1 MDMSMQNTDG
11 MERMEVR
18 TGIQYRAAEITVKAE
33 NPGNEE
39 QAQDG
44 QDGSPSFE
52 CYFSSE
58 APVQDRMMWDATN
71 GDIVFGTEILLH
83 GNDNVDLSWIS
94 SGRAPF
100 LKDHDQEEQVGVI
113 TGCELD
119 LSSRACKLTGIKFS
133 RSEGGCELKQDII
146 DGIRKNVSVGYVI
159 QELVEAER
167 GVYHVTKWKPYEVSS
182 VSIPADEGVGFRS
195 AERSFS
201 TVVYRRPLTAQTQ
214 TINKERDMDPITET
228 GGNMNPAPVVV
239 ETENIASQIAA
250 QAEAARHLCPKSGEL
265 AARAIAEGISPKEF
279 YERHL
284 APAIIAEQERQAT
297 VQIGLTAKDKQR
309 FSLVKLV
316 RHLSGDT
323 VDAKYELDVC
333 DAYCSARGISSQRG
347 GAIIPHEAIPMSNRA
362 AIISSGTG
370 AGVVEEI
377 HSGEVIEYLREQA
390 VLARAGARFIS
401 GLVGKYDMARVGVGT
416 SAYWVG
422 EKNES
427 GADITTSAMDLDLLQ
442 FTLKTV
448 GVNQGITRQM
458 LKQTSM
464 DVEGIVRGDIFAS
477 LADAIDLAGLA
488 GTGSSNNQPAG
499 LIGTSGVGTETLAAA
514 NSPAWSD
521 VVNMETAVAEA
532 KALRG
537 SLAYIAHPTLIGNM
551 KQTLKASG
559 VSGFVAE
566 NGQVNGYGLFSSNN
580 AIASSVKRI
589 IFGNFA
595 ELMVG
600 LWGGIEVVADPYTYS
615 RKGIVSVTAFQDV
628 DVQLRHPASFVASTN
643 PT

>member
-1 MDMSMQNTDG
+1 

-18 TGIQYRAAEITVKAE
+18 TGIQYRSAEMQVRAVE
-33 NPGNEE
+33 DGGNEYE
-39 QAQDG
+39 
-44 QDGSPSFE
+44 F
-52 CYFSSE
+52 YFSSE
-58 APVQDRMMWDATN
+58 APVEGRYMYAEKQDRF
-71 GDIVFGTEILLH
+71 VYGTEVLLH
-83 GNDNVDLSWIS
+83 GRSNIDISWIG
-94 SGRAPF
+94 SGNAPF
-100 LKDHDQEEQVGVI
+100 LRDHDMEHQCGVI
-113 TGCELD
+113 TGVELD
-119 LSSRACKLTGIKFS
+119 EEKRMLKVTGLKFS
-133 RSEGGCELKQDII
+133 RGAQGQDLQADID

-159 QELVEAER
+159 EEVIEAVPPQR
-167 GVYHVTKWKPYEVSS
+167 DTPGVYHVTRWKPYEVSS
-182 VSIPADEGVGFRS
+182 VSIPADERVGFRS
-195 AERSFS
+195 AEQNFS
-201 TVVYRRPLTAQTQ
+201 TVVYRRPLTAQPT
-214 TINKERDMDPITET
+214 NKERDMDPIIET
-228 GGNMNPAPVVV
+228 GGNQKPAPVVV

-279 YERHL
+279 YDKHL
-284 APAIIAEQERQAT
+284 APAIVAEQERQAT
-297 VQIGLTAKDKQR
+297 VQIGMTAKDKQR

-316 RHLSGDT
+316 RHLSGDA
-323 VDAKYELDVC
+323 VDAKYELEVC

-347 GAIIPHEAIPMSNRA
+347 GAIIPHEAIPMTSRA

-401 GLVGKYDMARVGVGT
+401 GLVGKYDMAKIGVGT

-427 GADITTSAMDLDLLQ
+427 GDDITTSAMDLDLLQ

-458 LKQTSM
+458 LKQTST
-464 DVEGIVRGDIFAS
+464 DVEGVVRGDIFAS

-488 GTGSSNNQPAG
+488 GSGSSNNQPTG
-499 LIGTSGVGTETLAAA
+499 LIGTTGVGTEALGTA

-559 VSGFVAE
+559 VPGFVAE

-615 RKGIVSVTAFQDV
+615 RKGIVSITAFQDV
-628 DVQLRHPASFVASTN
+628 DVQLRHPASFVVSTN
-643 PT
+643 PA